1 MSVQSTPNSESKQ
14 STHHSTSYEH
24 GPMMG
29 EPKETPSLVKHM
41 FYGEVLEDE
50 FFPFPEFSEGQR
62 EIAKEMID
70 AVDKFAQNSIDSAA
84 LDKDAKIPSEVL
96 QGLAELGLCGLGVE
110 EEYGGLELDTTLYA
124 RVFSQVAG
132 IDGAIAT
139 TLGAHQSIGYKALL
153 NEGTEEQKKK
163 WLPRLATGEIFAAF
177 CLTEP
182 GSGSDAYS
190 IKTKAVKNDDETY
203 TINGQ
208 KLWITNGGMAEFYTV
223 FAKTDHVNDKGEN
236 VEKITCFIVEKGSEG
251 LSFGEKEDKMGI
263 RASETRAVYFDN
275 VKVPSSHILGE
286 VGKGFKIAMN
296 VLNTG
301 RLSLGSGSVGGMK
314 TILKMATAQ
323 AKSRKQFGDT
333 IDNFGLIQEKLAT
346 MAANIYASESIVY
359 MTTGKI
365 TQGMKDFSHE
375 SAICKVYCSEKLW
388 DTIDKATQIA
398 AGNAYMKEYPYE
410 RIMRDSRINLI
421 FEGTNE
427 ILRIFTALS
436 GIKGPS
442 DNLKELGKISDVSKA
457 FQDPIKSV
465 GLLTDFAKKRFGM
478 HFGSKTLTKVHPSL
492 EKFGHDFVSSL
503 KDFAIAVENTIFKFG
518 RKIIGNELLQLR
530 IANMVIE
537 LYVQIS
543 VLSRTTSILN
553 NSKVS
558 ESDKSY
564 VKMLTELIMD
574 DSKRQFK
581 SNYRRLNSSYD
592 NLIPKLSKA
601 VSERDGFGFDI
612 IDF

>member
-1 MSVQSTPNSESKQ
+1 MSANEGSK
-14 STHHSTSYEH
+14 EI
-24 GPMMG
+24 
-29 EPKETPSLVKHM
+29 PSIVKHM

-50 FFPFPEFSEGQR
+50 VFPFPNFSENQI
-62 EIAKEMID
+62 EMAKAMVD
-70 AVDKFAQNSIDSAA
+70 AVDKFAQSSIDSAKF
-84 LDKDAKIPSEVL
+84 DKEAKIPKEVL
-96 QGLAELGLCGLGVE
+96 DGLAGLGLCGLGVE
-110 EEYGGLELDTTLYA
+110 EEYGGLGLDTTIYA

-139 TLGAHQSIGYKALL
+139 TLGAHQSIGYKALI
-153 NEGTEEQKKK
+153 NEGNEEQKKF
-163 WLPRLATGEIFAAF
+163 WLPKLASGEVFAAF

-190 IKTKAVKNDDETY
+190 IKTKAVKNSDNTY

-208 KLWITNGGMAEFYTV
+208 KLWITNGGLAGFYSV
-223 FAKTDHVNDKGEN
+223 FAKTEHEEN
-236 VEKITCFIVEKGSEG
+236 GQKVEKISCFIVEKEREG
-251 LSFGEKEDKMGI
+251 ISFGEKEDKMGI

-275 VKVPSSHILGE
+275 VKVPASNIIGE
-286 VGKGFKIAMN
+286 PGKGFKIAMN

-314 TILKMATAQ
+314 SILKLATAQ
-323 AKSRKQFGDT
+323 AKTRKQFGNT

-346 MAANIYASESIVY
+346 MAASTYACESMVY

-365 TQGMKDFSHE
+365 TQGMSEFSHE

-398 AGNAYMKEYPYE
+398 AGNAYMREYPYE

-442 DNLKELGKISDVSKA
+442 DDLKELGKIADVSKA

-465 GLLTDFAKKRFGM
+465 GILSDFAKKRMSKRFGN
-478 HFGSKTLTKVHPSL
+478 KTLTKVHPTL
-492 EKFGHDFVSSL
+492 EGHGNHFVTSL
-503 KDFAIAVENTIFKFG
+503 KDFAIAVENTIIKFG
-518 RKIIGNELLQLR
+518 KNIIGNELLQMR
-530 IANMVIE
+530 IANMSIE
-537 LYVQIS
+537 LYVQLC

-553 NSKVS
+553 RTDVS
-558 ESDKSY
+558 DSDKEY
-564 VKMLTELIMD
+564 VTLLTELIMR
-574 DSKRQFK
+574 DSRQAFTK
-581 SNYRRLNSSYD
+581 NYKRLNSSYD
-592 NLIPKLSKA
+592 RLLPKISKA

>member
-1 MSVQSTPNSESKQ
+1 MSANEGSK
-14 STHHSTSYEH
+14 EI
-24 GPMMG
+24 
-29 EPKETPSLVKHM
+29 PSIVKHM

-50 FFPFPEFSEGQR
+50 VFPFPNFSENQI
-62 EIAKEMID
+62 EMAKAMVD
-70 AVDKFAQNSIDSAA
+70 AVDKFAQSSIDSAKF
-84 LDKDAKIPSEVL
+84 DKEAKIPKEVL
-96 QGLAELGLCGLGVE
+96 DGLAGLGLCGLGVE
-110 EEYGGLELDTTLYA
+110 EEYGGLGLDTTLYA

-139 TLGAHQSIGYKALL
+139 TLGAHQSIGYKALI
-153 NEGTEEQKKK
+153 NEGNEEQKKF
-163 WLPRLATGEIFAAF
+163 WLPKLASGEVFAAF

-190 IKTKAVKNDDETY
+190 IKTKAVKNSDNTY

-208 KLWITNGGMAEFYTV
+208 KLWITNGGLAGFYSV
-223 FAKTDHVNDKGEN
+223 FAKTEHEEN
-236 VEKITCFIVEKGSEG
+236 GQKVEKISCFIVEKEREG
-251 LSFGEKEDKMGI
+251 ISFGEKEDKMGI

-275 VKVPSSHILGE
+275 VKVPASNIIGE
-286 VGKGFKIAMN
+286 PGKGFKIAMN

-314 TILKMATAQ
+314 SILKLATAQ
-323 AKSRKQFGDT
+323 AKTRKQFGNT

-346 MAANIYASESIVY
+346 MAASTYACESMVY

-365 TQGMKDFSHE
+365 TQGMSEFSHE

-398 AGNAYMKEYPYE
+398 AGNAYMREYPYE

-442 DNLKELGKISDVSKA
+442 DDLKELGKIADVSKA

-465 GLLTDFAKKRFGM
+465 GILSDFAKKRMSKRFGN
-478 HFGSKTLTKVHPSL
+478 KTLTKVHPTL
-492 EKFGHDFVSSL
+492 EGHGNHFVTSL
-503 KDFAIAVENTIFKFG
+503 KDFAIAVENTIIKFG
-518 RKIIGNELLQLR
+518 KNIIGNELLQMR
-530 IANMVIE
+530 IANMSIE
-537 LYVQIS
+537 LYVQLC

-553 NSKVS
+553 RTDVS
-558 ESDKSY
+558 DSDKEY
-564 VKMLTELIMD
+564 VTLLTELIMR
-574 DSKRQFK
+574 DSRQAFTK
-581 SNYRRLNSSYD
+581 NYKRLNSSYD
-592 NLIPKLSKA
+592 RLLPKISKA

>member
-1 MSVQSTPNSESKQ
+1 MISIHSKEDPLMSANPNS
-14 STHHSTSYEH
+14 
-24 GPMMG
+24 
-29 EPKETPSLVKHM
+29 KEIPSIVASM
-41 FYGEVLEDE
+41 FYGEILEDE
-50 FFPFPEFSEGQR
+50 LFPYPNFSESQV
-62 EIAKEMID
+62 EMAKAMVD
-70 AVDKFAQNSIDSAA
+70 AIDKFAQSSIDSAQ
-84 LDKDAKIPSEVL
+84 LDKDAKIPTEVL
-96 QGLAELGLCGLGVE
+96 EGLAGLGLCGLGVAE
-110 EEYGGLELDTTLYA
+110 DYGGLGLDTTLYA
-124 RVFSQVAG
+124 RVFSQIAG
-132 IDGAIAT
+132 YDGAIAT
-139 TLGAHQSIGYKALL
+139 TLGAHQSIGYKALI
-153 NEGTEEQKKK
+153 NEGNEAQKSH
-163 WLPRLATGEIFAAF
+163 WLPKLASGEIFAAF

-190 IKTKAVKNDDETY
+190 IKTKAVNNGDGTY

-208 KLWITNGGMAEFYTV
+208 KLWITNAGLAGFYSV
-223 FAKTDHVNDKGEN
+223 FAKTEHDEDGKK
-236 VEKITCFIVEKGSEG
+236 VEKISCFIVEKEREG
-251 LSFGEKEDKMGI
+251 VSFGEKEDKMGI

-275 VKVPSSHILGE
+275 VKVPASNMLGE
-286 VGKGFKIAMN
+286 PGKGFKIAMN

-314 TILKMATAQ
+314 KILSLATNQ
-323 AKSRKQFGDT
+323 AKTRKQFDNT

-346 MAANIYASESIVY
+346 MAANIYAAESMVY

-365 TQGMKDFSHE
+365 TQGMKEFQHE

-410 RIMRDSRINLI
+410 RLMRDTRINLI

-442 DNLKELGKISDVSKA
+442 DELKELGKITDVSKA

-465 GLLTDFAKKRFGM
+465 GVLTDFAKKRM
-478 HFGSKTLTKVHPSL
+478 SKHFGNKTLTKIHPSL
-492 EKFGHDFVSSL
+492 QGHGDHFVTMI
-503 KDFAIAVENTIFKFG
+503 KDFSIAVENTIMKFG
-518 RKIIGNELLQLR
+518 KNIIGNELLQMR
-530 IANMVIE
+530 IANMAIE
-537 LYVQIS
+537 LYAQIS

-553 NSKVS
+553 RSDVS
-558 ESDKSY
+558 EKDKEY
-564 VKMLTELIMD
+564 VTMLTELICR
-574 DSKRQFK
+574 DSRQNFTR
-581 SNYRRLNSSYD
+581 NYKRLNSSYD
-592 NLIPKLSKA
+592 KLIPKISKM

>member
-1 MSVQSTPNSESKQ
+1 MSANENQ
-14 STHHSTSYEH
+14 
-24 GPMMG
+24 
-29 EPKETPSLVKHM
+29 KEIDSIVKHM

-50 FFPFPEFSEGQR
+50 VFPFPNLNESQVEM
-62 EIAKEMID
+62 AKAMID
-70 AVDKFAQNSIDSAA
+70 AVDKFAQDNIDSAKY
-84 LDKDAKIPSEVL
+84 DKEGKLPDEVL
-96 QGLAELGLCGLGVE
+96 KGLAELGLCGLGVGE
-110 EEYGGLELDTTLYA
+110 EFGGLGLDTTLYA
-124 RVFSQVAG
+124 RVFSQIAG

-139 TLGAHQSIGYKALL
+139 TLGAHQSIGFKALL
-153 NEGTEEQKKK
+153 NEGNEAQKKE
-163 WLPRLATGEIFAAF
+163 WLPKLATGEVIAAF

-190 IKTKAVKNDDETY
+190 IKTKAVNNGDGTY

-208 KLWITNGGMAEFYTV
+208 KLWITNAGLAGFYTV
-223 FAKTDHVNDKGEN
+223 FAKTDHQEGDKK
-236 VEKITCFIVEKGSEG
+236 VEKITCFIVEKTREG
-251 LSFGEKEDKMGI
+251 ISFGEKEDKMGI
-263 RASETRAVYFDN
+263 RSSETRAVYFDN
-275 VKVPSSHILGE
+275 VKVPASNIIGE
-286 VGKGFKIAMN
+286 PGKGFKIAMN

-314 TILKMATAQ
+314 SILKLATAQ
-323 AKSRKQFGDT
+323 AKTRKQFGQT
-333 IDNFGLIQEKLAT
+333 IDTFGLIQEKLAT

-365 TQGMKDFSHE
+365 TQGMSEFSHE

-410 RIMRDSRINLI
+410 RIMRDCRINLI

-442 DNLKELGKISDVSKA
+442 DDLKELGKVADISKA
-457 FQDPIKSV
+457 IQDPIKSV
-465 GLLTDFAKKRFGM
+465 GILTDFAKKRISKK
-478 HFGSKTLTKVHPSL
+478 FGSKTLSKVHPSM
-492 EKFGHDFVSSL
+492 EVHGDHFVSAL
-503 KDFAIAVENTIFKFG
+503 KDFAIAVENTIMKYG
-518 RKIIGNELLQLR
+518 KNIIGNELVQMR
-530 IANMVIE
+530 IANMSIE
-537 LYVQIS
+537 LYVQLC

-553 NSKVS
+553 NPSIS
-558 ESDKSY
+558 QSDKDY
-564 VKMLTELIMD
+564 VTMLTEIICR
-574 DSKRQFK
+574 DSRQTFTK
-581 SNYRRLNSSYD
+581 NYKRLNSSYD
-592 NLIPKLSKA
+592 KLIPKLSQA

>member
-1 MSVQSTPNSESKQ
+1 MSSNANN
-14 STHHSTSYEH
+14 
-24 GPMMG
+24 
-29 EPKETPSLVKHM
+29 KEIPSIVKHM

-50 FFPFPEFSEGQR
+50 IFPYPHFNENQVEM
-62 EIAKEMID
+62 AKAMVD
-70 AVDKFAQNSIDSAA
+70 AIDKFGLANIDSAKF
-84 LDKDAKIPSEVL
+84 DKDAKIPKEVL
-96 QGLAELGLCGLGVE
+96 DGLASLGLCGLGVGE
-110 EEYGGLELDTTLYA
+110 EFGGLGLDTTLYA

-139 TLGAHQSIGYKALL
+139 TLGAHQSIGFKALL
-153 NEGTEEQKKK
+153 NEGNDEQKKA
-163 WLPRLATGEIFAAF
+163 WLPKLASGEIFAAF

-190 IKTKAVKNDDETY
+190 IKTKAVQNNDGTY

-208 KLWITNGGMAEFYTV
+208 KLWITNAGLAGFYSV
-223 FAKTDHVNDKGEN
+223 FAKTDHEEN
-236 VEKITCFIVEKGSEG
+236 GQKVEKITCFIVEKEREG
-251 LSFGEKEDKMGI
+251 ISFGEKEDKMGI

-275 VKVPSSHILGE
+275 VKVPASNIIGE
-286 VGKGFKIAMN
+286 IGKGFKIAMN

-314 TILKMATAQ
+314 SILKLATAQ
-323 AKSRKQFGDT
+323 AKTRKQFGNT

-346 MAANIYASESIVY
+346 MAANIYACESMVY

-365 TQGMKDFSHE
+365 TQGMSEFSHE

-410 RIMRDSRINLI
+410 RIMRDTRINLI

-442 DNLKELGKISDVSKA
+442 DDLKELGKISDVSKA

-465 GLLTDFAKKRFGM
+465 GILTDFAKKRM
-478 HFGSKTLTKVHPSL
+478 SKRFGSKTLTKVHPSL
-492 EKFGHDFVSSL
+492 ETHGHHFVSSL
-503 KDFAIAVENTIFKFG
+503 KDFAIAVENTIMKFG
-518 RKIIGNELLQLR
+518 KNIIGNELLQMR
-530 IANMVIE
+530 IANMTIE
-537 LYVQIS
+537 LYVQIC
-543 VLSRTTSILN
+543 VLSRTTAILN
-553 NSKVS
+553 KAEVS
-558 ESDKSY
+558 ENDKDY
-564 VKMLTELIMD
+564 VTLLTELIMK
-574 DSKRQFK
+574 DSRQNFTK
-581 SNYRRLNSSYD
+581 NYKRLNSSYD
-592 NLIPKLSKA
+592 KLIPKISKA
-601 VSERDGFGFDI
+601 VSQRDGFGFDI

>member
-1 MSVQSTPNSESKQ
+1 MSSNENL
-14 STHHSTSYEH
+14 
-24 GPMMG
+24 
-29 EPKETPSLVKHM
+29 KEIPSIVANM
-41 FYGEVLEDE
+41 FYGEVQEE
-50 FFPFPEFSEGQR
+50 EVFPYPHFTESQIEM
-62 EIAKEMID
+62 AKAMVD
-70 AVDKFAQNSIDSAA
+70 AVDKYAAANIDSPK
-84 LDKDAKIPSEVL
+84 LDKDAKIPDDVL
-96 QGLAELGLCGLGVE
+96 QGLAALGLCGLGVG
-110 EEYGGLELDTTLYA
+110 EEYGGLGLDTTLYA

-139 TLGAHQSIGYKALL
+139 TLGAHQSIGFKALL
-153 NEGTEEQKKK
+153 NEGNDAQKKH
-163 WLPRLATGEIFAAF
+163 WLPKLASGEVFAAF

-190 IKTKAVKNDDETY
+190 IKTKATKNADGTY

-208 KLWITNGGMAEFYTV
+208 KLWITNAGLAGFYSV
-223 FAKTDHVNDKGEN
+223 FAKTEHDDNKGGK
-236 VEKITCFIVEKGSEG
+236 VEKISCFIVEKGMEG
-251 LSFGEKEDKMGI
+251 VSFGEKEDKMGI

-275 VKVPSSHILGE
+275 VKVPASNMIGE
-286 VGKGFKIAMN
+286 PGKGFKIAMN

-314 TILKMATAQ
+314 MILKLATNQ
-323 AKSRKQFGDT
+323 AKTRKQFGDT

-346 MAANIYASESIVY
+346 MAAGIYAAESMVY

-365 TQGMKDFSHE
+365 TQGMSEFSHE

-398 AGNAYMKEYPYE
+398 AGNAYMREYPYE
-410 RIMRDSRINLI
+410 RIMRDCRINLI

-442 DNLKELGKISDVSKA
+442 DDLKELGKIADVSKA

-465 GLLTDFAKKRFGM
+465 GVLSNFAKKRISKK
-478 HFGSKTLTKVHPSL
+478 FGSKTLTKVHPSL
-492 EKFGHDFVSSL
+492 EVQGNHFVSSL
-503 KDFAIAVENTIFKFG
+503 KDFSIAVENTIMKFG
-518 RKIIGNELLQLR
+518 KNIIGNELLQMR
-530 IANMVIE
+530 IANMSIE
-537 LYVQIS
+537 LYAQLC
-543 VLSRTTSILN
+543 VLSRTTAILN
-553 NSKVS
+553 RSDVS
-558 ESDKSY
+558 QKDKEY
-564 VKMLTELIMD
+564 VTMMTELICR
-574 DSKRQFK
+574 DSRQIFTK
-581 SNYRRLNSSYD
+581 NYKRLNSSYD
-592 NLIPKLSKA
+592 KLIPKISKA